1 MIGALPPDMEAG
13 PVAEMGGILDGIV
26 EEHGVAIPLA
36 IESGS
41 RAWGF
46 PSPDS
51 DYDCRFVYIR
61 PASDTFTLFPRRDVI
76 EYPMSALIDVSG
88 WELSKAL
95 RLLLRGNAVIIEW
108 LTSPFAYRLDA
119 EFQSAFLELAVAVA
133 DRNLVAR
140 HYFHLAEGQAAR
152 FLDRPGD
159 VALKKL
165 LYVLRP
171 LMALQWLAARPSAAV
186 APMNFSSLV
195 EGVDL
200 DEGLRR
206 EISGLL
212 KIKRSTRELGT
223 GTVPAPIHDFM
234 VGTLRTME
242 PFREAPATT
251 DVTANER
258 IADDFWRNWIVRL
271 APG

>member
-1 MIGALPPDMEAG
+1 MMGTLPPDMEAG
-13 PVAEMGGILDGIV
+13 PVAEIGEVLDGV
-26 EEHGVAIPLA
+26 VAEHGVVIPLA

-76 EYPMSALIDVSG
+76 EHPMSALIDVSG

-108 LTSPFAYRLDA
+108 LTSPYAYRIHEDFHA
-119 EFQSAFLELAVAVA
+119 AFLELATGVA
-133 DRNLVAR
+133 DRNLVGR
-140 HYFHLAEGQAAR
+140 HYFHLAEGQASR

-171 LMALQWLAARPSAAV
+171 LMALKWLSARPAAAV
-186 APMNFSSLV
+186 APMNFSSLI

-200 DEGLRR
+200 DENLRR
-206 EISGLL
+206 EIAELL
-212 KIKRSTRELGT
+212 AIKRSTRELGT
-223 GTVPAPIHDFM
+223 GPIPTQIHNFM
-234 VGTLRTME
+234 VETLRAME
-242 PFREAPATT
+242 PFREAPAST

-258 IADDFWRNWIVRL
+258 VADDFWRRWVKRL
-271 APG
+271 APD